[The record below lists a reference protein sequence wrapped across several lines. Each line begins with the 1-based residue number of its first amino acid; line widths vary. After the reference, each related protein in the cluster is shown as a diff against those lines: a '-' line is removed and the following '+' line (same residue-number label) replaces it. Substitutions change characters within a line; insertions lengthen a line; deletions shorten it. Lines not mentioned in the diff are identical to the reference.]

1 MRHPATQRAPRRCET
16 RETTTAVRLERGCSF
31 HVALS
36 CRLPG
41 TSRNMSP
48 PLRSARVLPK
58 SREPRSRWG
67 CLTIRPR
74 PPAVGL
80 SEVECRM
87 RPSFRIPLRVAVP
100 IVGLSGIVGVAA
112 GVLLPV
118 QKSQNVS
125 TATRNATPP
134 ASSEAPPPDAA
145 SLPQPLDQAPE
156 PASHQLS
163 PPAPRDVL
171 QLERPQTAAT
181 AREDGSV
188 GAASVPRDDRSTPE
202 AAVPRD
208 DSAAGDRPET
218 KQSASAPEAD
228 APKSS
233 AVEQRGRSGRGAD
246 RQTAGEKSRRLPRSA
261 ASAPTRRAASDNV
274 QRRDRTAGGK
284 DTKAARPEQ
293 SRPVLSQV
301 PILGPVF
308 GLFTR

>member
-1 MRHPATQRAPRRCET
+1 MWPILVGCPAPPVTRRHHSVRATLAQD
-16 RETTTAVRLERGCSF
+16 S
-31 HVALS
+31 
-36 CRLPG
+36 
-41 TSRNMSP
+41 
-48 PLRSARVLPK
+48 
-58 SREPRSRWG
+58 EPRPRW
-67 CLTIRPR
+67 CCFTIRPR

-80 SEVECRM
+80 SEVDCRM

-125 TATRNATPP
+125 TATQHATPP
-134 ASSEAPPPDAA
+134 APSEAPPPNAA
-145 SLPQPLDQAPE
+145 SLPQPLAQIPE
-156 PASHQLS
+156 PASYQFS
-163 PPAPRDVL
+163 PPPPSDAP

-181 AREDGSV
+181 AREDGP
-188 GAASVPRDDRSTPE
+188 GAAAAVSRDDRSTSE
-202 AAVPRD
+202 AEVPRD
-208 DSAAGDRPET
+208 DAARDRLET

-274 QRRDRTAGGK
+274 QRRDRPAEGK